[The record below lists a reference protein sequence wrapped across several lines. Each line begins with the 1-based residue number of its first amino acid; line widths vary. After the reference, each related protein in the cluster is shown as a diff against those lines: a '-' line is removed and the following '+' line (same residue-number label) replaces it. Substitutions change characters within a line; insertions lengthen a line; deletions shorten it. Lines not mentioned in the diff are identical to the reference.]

1 MGTIVVHPSKSQ
13 VKAVIDF
20 LEAHNVPFEKKEE
33 QLPQHVLEGIKK
45 GQEDFKTSR
54 THTLDEFKKKRAIE
68 RNV

>member
-13 VKAVIDF
+13 LKAVIDF
-20 LEAHNVPFEKKEE
+20 LEALNVPFEKREE

-45 GQEDFKTSR
+45 GQEDFKASR
-54 THTLDEFKKKRAIE
+54 TLTLDEFKKQRAIE